1 MSIGSIAGSIAKKA
15 VGNAGKDRMRQ
26 RMADINKRNPDEDAE
41 GGDLQ
46 TEQASSVPAKPIT
59 TKPVEQAPE
68 QTIEQSRQFREELD
82 SPWTRALQSP
92 EAKEHN
98 RRQAEAVEAG
108 ATSFEDGAARQYID
122 PKQFRENAVGDAWR
136 EETQKLAAPEAPEPR
151 TDLNWKGAGG
161 YSYDLNLDD
170 PSNPSVT
177 WTDSKGRTGVW
188 TPEDEGAWNAIM
200 KERDDQLDGV
210 TPAPKVEPAAPSG
223 DAVDAVEPEPVHP
236 RLPGHIEDNVSRVP
250 MRPEEDQVSEAGEP
264 AQRLPEDDVSKVP
277 MLPEDRVSMPL
288 KKFKIPPQP
297 PENRVSEAGEP
308 VQIAQQSDYTPA
320 LADAGKE
327 GGQDNPMPAAKATGA
342 TRASEIVEDAVSSN
356 SDFNAVLKDLYAV
369 AQTYPDEAEAI
380 QKIVNNYAEATGA
393 RLAAKAKE

>member
-122 PKQFRENAVGDAWR
+122 PKQFRESAVSSAWN
-136 EETQKLAAPEAPEPR
+136 EETQKLAGPEAPEAR
-151 TDLNWKGAGG
+151 TDLSWKGRGE

-170 PSNPSVT
+170 PSNPSVR
-177 WTDSKGRTGVW
+177 WTDRDGNTGVW
-188 TPEDEGAWNAIM
+188 TPEDKGPWDAIM
-200 KERDDQLDGV
+200 AERNEQLDGG
-210 TPAPKVEPAAPSG
+210 TPAPASKPAAPP
-223 DAVDAVEPEPVHP
+223 VDAVEGISRDLKAPEGAQQLIEPGVSEQAPEPP
-236 RLPGHIEDNVSRVP
+236 PL
-250 MRPEEDQVSEAGEP
+250 EET
-264 AQRLPEDDVSKVP
+264 
-277 MLPEDRVSMPL
+277 
-288 KKFKIPPQP
+288 
-297 PENRVSEAGEP
+297 
-308 VQIAQQSDYTPA
+308 IAQQSSYRPQ

-327 GGQDNPMPAAKATGA
+327 GGQDNPMPAAKTTGA
-342 TRASEIVEDAVSSN
+342 KAALEQVETAKKLGLDPTFVSKQLQ
-356 SDFNAVLKDLYAV
+356 AIAR
-369 AQTYPDEAEAI
+369 TYPDEAKNIEGI
-380 QKIVNNYAEATGA
+380 INDYIDYTGGEI
-393 RLAAKAKE
+393 AKRAQR

>member
-46 TEQASSVPAKPIT
+46 TEQASSVPAEPIT

-136 EETQKLAAPEAPEPR
+136 EETQKLAAPEPR

-200 KERDDQLDGV
+200 KERNDQLDGV
-210 TPAPKVEPAAPSG
+210 TPAPKAKPAAPKV
-223 DAVDAVEPEPVHP
+223 DAAPPVDAVEGVPQDLRRPPESSDFP
-236 RLPGHIEDNVSRVP
+236 EDNVS
-250 MRPEEDQVSEAGEP
+250 E
-264 AQRLPEDDVSKVP
+264 VP
-277 MLPEDRVSMPL
+277 MLPED
-288 KKFKIPPQP
+288 
-297 PENRVSEAGEP
+297 RVSEAGEP
-308 VQIAQQSDYTPA
+308 VQIAQQSDYNPE

-327 GGQDNPMPAAKATGA
+327 GGQDNPLPAAKTAGVTA
-342 TRASEIVEDAVSSN
+342 ASEIVKSAVNRN
-356 SDFNAVLKDLYAV
+356 SDFNTVLKDLYAV
-369 AQTYPDEAEAI
+369 AQTYPDEAEDI
-380 QKIVNNYAEATGA
+380 QKIVNNYAEQTGA